1 MPINITGGSSKREK
15 RIENIFEDIMAE
27 HFPNGKKELDIHIQE
42 TQRVPNKTNPNRL
55 IKRHIIKTAGVK
67 NREF

>member
-27 HFPNGKKELDIHIQE
+27 HFPNGKKELDIQLQE
-42 TQRVPNKTNPNRL
+42 SQSPEQGETIENHAKTYHN
-55 IKRHIIKTAGVK
+55 
-67 NREF
+67 